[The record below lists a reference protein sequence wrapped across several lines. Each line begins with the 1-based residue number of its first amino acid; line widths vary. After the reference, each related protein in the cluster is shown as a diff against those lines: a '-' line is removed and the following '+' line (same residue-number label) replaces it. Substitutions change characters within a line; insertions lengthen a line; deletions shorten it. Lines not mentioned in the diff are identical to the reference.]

1 MVLSIYKSE
10 KLNYFI
16 LERHFPLYL
25 FVERMVTKGLKI
37 QVRLLLVDYG
47 SLKIIYFF

>member
-1 MVLSIYKSE
+1 MVLYLYKAE

-37 QVRLLLVDYG
+37 QVKDWLL
-47 SLKIIYFF
+47 